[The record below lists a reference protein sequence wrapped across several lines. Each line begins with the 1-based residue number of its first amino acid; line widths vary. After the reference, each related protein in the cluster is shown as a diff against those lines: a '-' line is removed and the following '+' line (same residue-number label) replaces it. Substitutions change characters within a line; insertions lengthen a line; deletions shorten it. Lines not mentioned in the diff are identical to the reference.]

1 MSQSLEERLRAHF
14 ADRAAREP
22 LPGPEGDAAL
32 ERARGAGEPGAVGVD
47 RRADGRRT
55 GRVLPFVRR
64 RPVLV
69 AAAAVVVLAVAAG
82 LVAVDDER
90 TRVSTDPTPAPTAP
104 PDTSPGSTSRSTSNT
119 TAPPSA
125 GDRPTGPIVGVE
137 GILGSWS
144 GSGWVPWEPGATPPD
159 GDEYKIVRL
168 DQPIATRAGA
178 ATAQVC
184 GTVPIIDVGLHYTG
198 NRLDPLPIAV
208 AGVSDPRPRAVEV
221 LDPSAP
227 VYREAAA
234 AVVAGFGIDDSSPQ
248 VVQVVRGDLDAD
260 GTAEVVVV
268 AERLADVTGQIGSQ
282 GDYSV
287 AFLRRAVGGQV
298 RTTVLARSIVEP
310 RPGFIPVATPFRVGA
325 LADLNGDGRME
336 IVLGSRY
343 YEGSTTLVHELRSDG
358 SVPEVLQAE
367 CGV

>member
-198 NRLDPLPIAV
+198 NRLDPLPIAWP
-208 AGVSDPRPRAVEV
+208 VSATRGPGRSRCWTPRHRCTGRPPRP
-221 LDPSAP
+221 
-227 VYREAAA
+227 
-234 AVVAGFGIDDSSPQ
+234 SSP
-248 VVQVVRGDLDAD
+248 
-260 GTAEVVVV
+260 
-268 AERLADVTGQIGSQ
+268 GS
-282 GDYSV
+282 
-287 AFLRRAVGGQV
+287 A
-298 RTTVLARSIVEP
+298 
-310 RPGFIPVATPFRVGA
+310 
-325 LADLNGDGRME
+325 
-336 IVLGSRY
+336 
-343 YEGSTTLVHELRSDG
+343 STTRRRRS
-358 SVPEVLQAE
+358 SRSCEVTSTRTARPRSSSWLSAWQT
-367 CGV
+367 